1 MLGGAAGFRDNL
13 DESNN
18 WGPDTM
24 THAKSLRRG
33 ILAAAILTAIGTI
46 TPAAAQ
52 GTIAQREA
60 CEGDAF
66 KFCSNFIPMVHA
78 IENCLYRNMRNLTP
92 ACRVQMQGGAT
103 NVSTRRR

>member
-1 MLGGAAGFRDNL
+1 MK
-13 DESNN
+13 
-18 WGPDTM
+18 

-33 ILAAAILTAIGTI
+33 IFIAAMLTAVGTM

-78 IENCLYRNMRNLTP
+78 IENCLYKNMRNLTP
-92 ACRVQMQGGAT
+92 ACRIQMKGGAT
-103 NVSTRRR
+103 ATTRRR

>member
-1 MLGGAAGFRDNL
+1 M
-13 DESNN
+13 
-18 WGPDTM
+18 M
-24 THAKSLRRG
+24 MHAKSLRRG
-33 ILAAAILTAIGTI
+33 IFVAAMLTAVGTM

-78 IENCLYRNMRNLTP
+78 IENCLYQNMRNLTP
-92 ACRVQMQGGAT
+92 ACRVQMKGGAAAT
-103 NVSTRRR
+103 TTRRR

>member
-1 MLGGAAGFRDNL
+1 
-13 DESNN
+13 
-18 WGPDTM
+18 M

-33 ILAAAILTAIGTI
+33 MFVAAMLTAVGTM

-66 KFCSNFIPMVHA
+66 KFCSNYIPFVHM

-92 ACRVQMQGGAT
+92 ACRVQMQGGT
-103 NVSTRRR
+103 TQNQSRR

>member
-1 MLGGAAGFRDNL
+1 
-13 DESNN
+13 
-18 WGPDTM
+18 M
-24 THAKSLRRG
+24 TYAKSLRRG
-33 ILAAAILTAIGTI
+33 IFVASLLTVIGTV

-78 IENCLYRNMRNLTP
+78 IENCLYKNMRNLTP
-92 ACRVQMQGGAT
+92 ACRIQMRGGAT
-103 NVSTRRR
+103 TATTRRR

>member
-1 MLGGAAGFRDNL
+1 M
-13 DESNN
+13 
-18 WGPDTM
+18 M

-33 ILAAAILTAIGTI
+33 IFLAAMLTAVGTI

-52 GTIAQREA
+52 GTVAQREA

-78 IENCLYRNMRNLTP
+78 IENCLYQNMRNLTP
-92 ACRVQMQGGAT
+92 ACRVQMKGGAT
-103 NVSTRRR
+103 NASTRRR

>member
-1 MLGGAAGFRDNL
+1 M
-13 DESNN
+13 
-18 WGPDTM
+18 M
-24 THAKSLRRG
+24 MHAKSLRLG
-33 ILAAAILTAIGTI
+33 IFVAAMLTAVGTM

-78 IENCLYRNMRNLTP
+78 IENCLYQNMRNLTP
-92 ACRVQMQGGAT
+92 ACRVQMKGGAAAT
-103 NVSTRRR
+103 TTRRR

>member
-1 MLGGAAGFRDNL
+1 
-13 DESNN
+13 
-18 WGPDTM
+18 M
-24 THAKSLRRG
+24 THAELLRRG
-33 ILAAAILTAIGTI
+33 IFLAAILTAIGTT
-46 TPAAAQ
+46 TPASAQ

-78 IENCLYRNMRNLTP
+78 IENCLFQNMRNLTP
-92 ACRVQMQGGAT
+92 ACRVQMKGGAT

>member
-1 MLGGAAGFRDNL
+1 
-13 DESNN
+13 
-18 WGPDTM
+18 M

-33 ILAAAILTAIGTI
+33 ILAAAMLTAIGTI

-78 IENCLYRNMRNLTP
+78 IENCLFQNMKNLTP
-92 ACRVQMQGGAT
+92 ACRVQMKGGAT
-103 NVSTRRR
+103 AATSRRR

>member
-1 MLGGAAGFRDNL
+1 
-13 DESNN
+13 
-18 WGPDTM
+18 M

-33 ILAAAILTAIGTI
+33 IFLAAMLLTVVGTM

-78 IENCLYRNMRNLTP
+78 IENCLYQNMRNLTP
-92 ACRVQMQGGAT
+92 ACRVQMKGGAT
-103 NVSTRRR
+103 TTTTRRR